1 MKCRPLWNSK
11 AIRKGEISKRAK
23 SISYTQKL
31 RAPKKN
37 SETKKKLKKTKQ
49 NTIQSGFR
57 TAERVVYLVRVASAP
72 ISFRLKWFMC
82 VCNQFYG
89 HRLRRLTERPDYIL
103 MPPLDVGC
111 WMLMLK
117 PMPPALRIREFRWAV
132 AGAFEPSRLPRAV
145 ASRPSRSSPSIRS
158 SQPSSSHSNPL
169 QRVKFFRLIPTW
181 SNQIGDTQTPI
192 WINKQKYA
200 HK

>member
-1 MKCRPLWNSK
+1 MPASLKFKSNSK
-11 AIRKGEISKRAK
+11 RRNIEK
-23 SISYTQKL
+23 SQIDFIHTKTTSTE
-31 RAPKKN
+31 KKFRN
-37 SETKKKLKKTKQ
+37 KKKLKKTKQ

-132 AGAFEPSRLPRAV
+132 AGAFEASRLPRAV
-145 ASRPSRSSPSIRS
+145 ASRPSTSSRSIRSIRS

-169 QRVKFFRLIPTW
+169 QRLKFFRLIPT
-181 SNQIGDTQTPI
+181 
-192 WINKQKYA
+192 
-200 HK
+200 